1 MRAFHLLP
9 LIHAQRR
16 KKTFPIVFAFDFSMP
31 NHYNKQYD
39 RLERGKVTLYPHD
52 PAWNTEAARTIQ
64 VLKKILGDIPTEIE
78 HVGST
83 AIPKI

>member
-1 MRAFHLLP
+1 M
-9 LIHAQRR
+9 IG
-16 KKTFPIVFAFDFSMP
+16 
-31 NHYNKQYD
+31 
-39 RLERGKVTLYPHD
+39 LERGKVTLYPHD

-64 VLKKILGDIPTEIE
+64 VLKKILRDISTEIE